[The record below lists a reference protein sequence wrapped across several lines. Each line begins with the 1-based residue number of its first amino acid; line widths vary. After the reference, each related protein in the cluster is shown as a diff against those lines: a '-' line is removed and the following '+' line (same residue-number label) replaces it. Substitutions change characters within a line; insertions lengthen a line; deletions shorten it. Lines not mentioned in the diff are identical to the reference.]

1 MKTQKILSAL
11 VIMFLLSTSTFA
23 FLVKGKITD
32 LNSGEPIPFVNVMVK
47 NTKIGTS
54 TDFDGNYQIEVPNEN
69 SILEV
74 KYLGYETQTKQVFKQ
89 TEINFRLK
97 ANTAELNEVV
107 VIQIE
112 ETENISIKAKSIQD
126 VTMDYASPSVISNFT
141 QRLSKNS
148 APANSTNVYYNEP
161 IPHNTEEYDVI
172 NENIFKSP
180 LQEAL
185 STFSI
190 DVDAASYSNLR
201 RVINSGQVPQKDM
214 VRIEEMVNYFTYDY
228 PNLKMKNHS
237 PLLLKFL
244 KLLGIKNT
252 NWFILDYKVKWLITM
267 S

>member
-11 VIMFLLSTSTFA
+11 VMMVLLSTSTFA

-97 ANTAELNEVV
+97 ANTALLNEVV
-107 VIQIE
+107 VIQTE
-112 ETENISIKAKSIQD
+112 EIQSKISIKKESIQD
-126 VTMDYASPSVISNFT
+126 ISMDYASPSVLSGYT
-141 QRLSKNS
+141 QQVFSHS

-161 IPHNTEEYDVI
+161 VPHNTE
-172 NENIFKSP
+172 
-180 LQEAL
+180 
-185 STFSI
+185 
-190 DVDAASYSNLR
+190 
-201 RVINSGQVPQKDM
+201 
-214 VRIEEMVNYFTYDY
+214 
-228 PNLKMKNHS
+228 
-237 PLLLKFL
+237 
-244 KLLGIKNT
+244 
-252 NWFILDYKVKWLITM
+252 
-267 S
+267 